1 MVVVEGS
8 GNFTVRGLS
17 KIFEKFS
24 LFTSWGDKN
33 RLYPKDGS
41 ESSIELFESIWNGK
55 EEGLLVESL
64 DASFAS
70 KLLELVGV
78 NQKSEVQN
86 TLNLFKDSLL
96 KDLKIF

>member
-1 MVVVEGS
+1 MIVVEGS

-17 KIFEKFS
+17 KNFAIVYI
-24 LFTSWGDKN
+24 WGDKN
-33 RLYPKDGS
+33 RLYPNDGS

-70 KLLELVGV
+70 KLLEIVGV
-78 NQKSEVQN
+78 EQN
-86 TLNLFKDSLL
+86 LNYKIHLIYLRIITSRFKNL
-96 KDLKIF
+96 